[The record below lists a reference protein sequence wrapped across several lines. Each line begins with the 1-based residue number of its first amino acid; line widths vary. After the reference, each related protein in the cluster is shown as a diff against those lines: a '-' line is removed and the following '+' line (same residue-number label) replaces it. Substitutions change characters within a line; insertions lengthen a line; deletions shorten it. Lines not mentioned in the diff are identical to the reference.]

1 MYTGRT
7 EKPCCLCGSPET
19 AHRIDVPPRTVQLLK
34 HAEPIAWQDIEGEVS
49 LYFCEDDW
57 ETVRELVLET
67 GMSPLSRCNAGRAS
81 FVLRED
87 FEALLNDIRA
97 EPDQRPLERKLRKE
111 AERTLDRYESGDEMV
126 ETRDLVEARVI
137 TWALEDL
144 GTAPAPAD
152 D

>member
-7 EKPCCLCGSPET
+7 EKPCCLCGAPET
-19 AHRIDVPPRTVQLLK
+19 AHRIDIPPRAVQLLK
-34 HAEPIAWQDIEGEVS
+34 HAGPIAWQDIEGEAS

-57 ETVRELVLET
+57 EIVQELVLET

-87 FEALLNDIRA
+87 FEALLNATRD
-97 EPDQRPLERKLRKE
+97 EPDQRPLEKRLSEE
-111 AERTLDRYESGDEMV
+111 AERTLERYESGDRAV
-126 ETRDLVEARVI
+126 ETRDLVEARIV

-144 GTAPAPAD
+144 ETISVSAD

>member
-7 EKPCCLCGSPET
+7 QKPCCLCGSPET
-19 AHRIDVPPRTVQLLK
+19 AHRIDVPPRAVQLLK
-34 HAEPIAWQDIEGEVS
+34 HAGPIAWQDIEGEVS

-57 ETVRELVLET
+57 ETVCELVLET

-87 FEALLNDIRA
+87 FEALLNATRA
-97 EPDQRPLERKLRKE
+97 EPDQRPLERELRAE
-111 AERTLDRYESGDEMV
+111 AERTLERYESGDEMV
-126 ETRDLVEARVI
+126 ETRDLVEARVV

>member
-7 EKPCCLCGSPET
+7 EKPCCLCGNPET
-19 AHRIDVPPRTVQLLK
+19 DHRIDIPPRAIQLLK
-34 HAEPIAWQDIEGEVS
+34 HAGPIAWQDVEGEVS
-49 LYFCEDDW
+49 LYFCRDDW

-87 FEALLNDIRA
+87 FEALLNDVRA
-97 EPDQRPLERKLRKE
+97 EPDQRPLERELLAE
-111 AERTLDRYESGDEMV
+111 AEETLQRYEDGDDLV
-126 ETRDLVEARVI
+126 ETRDLVEARIV
-137 TWALEDL
+137 TWALDDL
-144 GTAPAPAD
+144 GRPPAPAD

>member
-7 EKPCCLCGSPET
+7 EKPCCLCGSPKT
-19 AHRIDVPPRTVQLLK
+19 AHRIDVPPRAVQLLK
-34 HAEPIAWQDIEGEVS
+34 HAGPIAWQDIEGEVS
-49 LYFCEDDW
+49 LHFCESDW
-57 ETVRELVLET
+57 GTVRELVLET

-87 FEALLNDIRA
+87 FEALLNDTRA
-97 EPDQRPLERKLRKE
+97 EPDQRPLERELREE

-126 ETRDLVEARVI
+126 ETRDLVEARIV

-144 GTAPAPAD
+144 GTAPTPAD

>member
-7 EKPCCLCGSPET
+7 EKPCCLCGAPET
-19 AHRIDVPPRTVQLLK
+19 AHRIDIPPRAVQLLK
-34 HAEPIAWQDIEGEVS
+34 HAGPIAWQDIEGEAS

-87 FEALLNDIRA
+87 FEALLNATRD
-97 EPDQRPLERKLRKE
+97 EPDQQPLEKRLSKE
-111 AERTLDRYESGDEMV
+111 AERTLERYKSGDRAI
-126 ETRDLVEARVI
+126 ETRDLVEARIV

-144 GTAPAPAD
+144 ETISASAD